1 MSAPRRASCLTLRND
16 LRACTKDGITHSLMV
31 GVGETFIP
39 AFALAAG
46 AAQVHG
52 GLVYTIPFLV
62 GATVQLLTPAGVD
75 RIGSPRKWV
84 LLCATIQALCFIP
97 MAIAAMAGA
106 VPLLL
111 VYVCASIYWAVNLGA
126 APAWNAWVGALFP
139 ERIRASYFSR
149 RSRVCQIALLAG
161 LLLGGVVISRF
172 EHTPLELASFA
183 VLFMAASLSR
193 ALSTPALVAQSE
205 PKHLPPARRV
215 NPIEFL
221 QRIRGAPEGR
231 VVAALLVF
239 MLTVQVSSPFATPYM
254 LRALAMDNDQFT
266 ISVVALFAAKCL
278 VLPVVGRLAAS
289 WGARRLLMA
298 GAIVVAAGSGAWI
311 VSTAP
316 GWIYA
321 MQVVSGAGWA
331 AYEMALFLLL
341 LEHIREEERTAMY
354 AAYYFFNAVVTV
366 IGSFVGAAAIDALGG
381 GVTAYWWIF
390 GASSLLRFAAIPL
403 MFRIPRHGHERSAPV
418 MAIDVGTE
426 AGALDEPVIAARPVP
441 EVQR

>member
-1 MSAPRRASCLTLRND
+1 MTADRRASHLTLRND
-16 LRACTKDGITHSLMV
+16 LRACTDDGITHAFMV

-62 GATVQLLTPAGVD
+62 GATVQLLTPAGVE
-75 RIGSPRKWV
+75 RIGSPRKWI

-97 MAIAAMAGA
+97 MALAAVTGS
-106 VPLLL
+106 VSLLL
-111 VYVCASIYWAVNLGA
+111 IYACASIYWTVNLGA

-139 ERIRASYFSR
+139 ARIRAAYFSR
-149 RSRVCQIALLAG
+149 RSRICQIALLAG
-161 LLLGGVVISRF
+161 LLLGGVLISRF

-183 VLFMAASLSR
+183 LLFMAASLSR

-205 PKHLPPARRV
+205 PRFLPPARRV
-215 NPIEFL
+215 SPIGFL
-221 QRIRGAPEGR
+221 RRIRGAPEGR

-239 MLTVQVSSPFATPYM
+239 MLAVQVSSPFVTPYM
-254 LRALAMDNDQFT
+254 LRGLSMDKDQFT
-266 ISVVALFAAKCL
+266 ISVVTLFAAKSL
-278 VLPVVGRLAAS
+278 ALPLVGRLAAS

-298 GAIVVAAGSGAWI
+298 GALVVAAASGLWI

-316 GWIYA
+316 AWIYA
-321 MQVVSGAGWA
+321 MQLVSGAGWA

-354 AAYYFFNAVVTV
+354 AAYYFFNAIVTV
-366 IGSFVGAAAIDALGG
+366 VGSFVGAAAIDALGG
-381 GVTAYWWIF
+381 GITAYWWIF
-390 GASSLLRFAAIPL
+390 GASAVLRFAAIPL
-403 MFRIPRHGHERSAPV
+403 MLRIPRHGHERAAPV
-418 MAIDVGTE
+418 LAIEVGTE
-426 AGALDEPVIAARPVP
+426 LGAMDEPVIAARPGVGGRP
-441 EVQR
+441 